1 MFIRQTG
8 RFRLLLK
15 KIVPCFAQH
24 CNDNLTF
31 NDTLLYLVNPLDA
44 SPRTLYVVIFELP
57 YASPRTAYV
66 VVWNKKSE
74 NIPWAETF
82 ETSPAWRSKHV
93 VKPVLPLIMCNV
105 KLSRYEFLFEGV
117 CCKTSF
123 IVYFKKN
130 ENLFFCLSKFT
141 EKKQT
146 SQRNI
151 NNVCFGKTA
160 SIALSNDTEIW
171 QSYLSSMSRVI
182 PLWNHHCLYAKI
194 VVYGNF

>member
-1 MFIRQTG
+1 MKFNLKFEPTG
-8 RFRLLLK
+8 NP
-15 KIVPCFAQH
+15 I
-24 CNDNLTF
+24 
-31 NDTLLYLVNPLDA
+31 NPLDA

-123 IVYFKKN
+123 IVYLKKN

-141 EKKQT
+141 EKNKLHRETLIRFALVRQQASLYQMT
-146 SQRNI
+146 QRY
-151 NNVCFGKTA
+151 
-160 SIALSNDTEIW
+160 D
-171 QSYLSSMSRVI
+171 RVI
-182 PLWNHHCLYAKI
+182 FPVWAELSHFGTTTVFIWK
-194 VVYGNF
+194 